1 MIEDPPLLT
10 LKRNTRR
17 PARDKVDALA
27 NASTGVLVDCLG
39 GRGALCQSVKPVNP
53 DASHFAGV
61 ALTCD
66 AGPADNLAVFGAIH
80 LAEEGDVIVIATD
93 AFLATAVVGDMV
105 VGMARNNGVH
115 AVVTDGCIRDIE
127 GTIKTGLPCYAAGV
141 TPNSPARNGPGT
153 AGLPITAGGV
163 QVDSG
168 DVIVGDQDG
177 VVVVPY
183 ERIDEVL
190 ARLEEV
196 LAAEAALDA
205 LVSDGL
211 QMPEFASSILEGDRV
226 VWID

>member
-1 MIEDPPLLT
+1 MSYDFFVTYVP
-10 LKRNTRR
+10 R
-17 PARDKVDALA
+17 PYR
-27 NASTGVLVDCLG
+27 
-39 GRGALCQSVKPVNP
+39 
-53 DASHFAGV
+53 
-61 ALTCD
+61 
-66 AGPADNLAVFGAIH
+66 
-80 LAEEGDVIVIATD
+80 
-93 AFLATAVVGDMV
+93 
-105 VGMARNNGVH
+105 
-115 AVVTDGCIRDIE
+115 
-127 GTIKTGLPCYAAGV
+127 V
-141 TPNSPARNGPGT
+141 TPDSPARNGPGT

-163 QVDSG
+163 RVDSG

-226 VWID
+226 IWID